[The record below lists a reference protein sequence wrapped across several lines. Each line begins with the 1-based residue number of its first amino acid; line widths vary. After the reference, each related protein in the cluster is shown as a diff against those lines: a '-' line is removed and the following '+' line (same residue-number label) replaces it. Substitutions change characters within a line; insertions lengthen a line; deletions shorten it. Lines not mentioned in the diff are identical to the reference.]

1 MICNICINDK
11 TTKKLDSLDLCDE
24 CRKEHKKA
32 SATYYNVMLRDYP
45 EKLIGRE

>member
-24 CRKEHKKA
+24 CRVLVEIIL
-32 SATYYNVMLRDYP
+32 ND
-45 EKLIGRE
+45 